1 MSKKLRY
8 VHATLYVH
16 QSTVEKLSFFIND
29 LIQYFPSQ
37 MTLWA
42 MARSPLM
49 FGGDVRKLDEI
60 TYSLITNPFILEIN
74 SYSTNNMEACETMSF

>member
-1 MSKKLRY
+1 
-8 VHATLYVH
+8 
-16 QSTVEKLSFFIND
+16 
-29 LIQYFPSQ
+29 
-37 MTLWA
+37 

>member
-8 VHATLYVH
+8 VHATLYVR

-29 LIQYFPSQ
+29 PIQYFPLQ

-42 MARSPLM
+42 IARSPLM

>member
-1 MSKKLRY
+1 MSKKLRC
-8 VHATLYVH
+8 VHATLYVR